1 MKCILILLLCL
12 PFSILLSQSSSQYII
27 STQGDFSKTESLSL
41 SWTIG
46 DLMTEAGVFDKS
58 IVTQGFQQPV
68 LSVREIR
75 PDKVEDALANDPNA
89 LGSAIT
95 NRNSNEFTASV
106 YPNPVGTD
114 VTIEIEN
121 SKKEYY
127 VDLFDPAGNLL
138 LRNRSSNPKEVIQ
151 LSDLPAAQ
159 YVLRIS
165 LLDSRQTRVFQIIK
179 SR

>member
-1 MKCILILLLCL
+1 MKCILSFLLCL
-12 PFSILLSQSSSQYII
+12 PFSILLSQSSGHYII
-27 STQGDFSKTESLSL
+27 ATQGDLSKGESISL

-46 DLMTEAGVFDKS
+46 DMITETDVLDNS
-58 IVTQGFQQPV
+58 IITQGFQQPV
-68 LSVREIR
+68 LTVREIL
-75 PDKVEDALANDPNA
+75 PDHPEDAIASNPNN

-95 NRNSNEFTASV
+95 SRNLNDFTASV

-114 VTIEIEN
+114 VTIQIEN
-121 SKKEYY
+121 SKEEYY

-138 LRNRSSNPKEVIQ
+138 SRNRSSNPKEVIQ
-151 LSDLPAAQ
+151 LPDLPAAQ

-165 LLDSRQTRVFQIIK
+165 LLDSHQTKVFQIIK